1 MNMLLNIVG
10 VALGIVLGIVGLAVL
25 SAGIGALVGFGI
37 LGMRAVV
44 GAL

>member
-1 MNMLLNIVG
+1 MNVLEFALGVIVG
-10 VALGIVLGIVGLAVL
+10 IVALVAL